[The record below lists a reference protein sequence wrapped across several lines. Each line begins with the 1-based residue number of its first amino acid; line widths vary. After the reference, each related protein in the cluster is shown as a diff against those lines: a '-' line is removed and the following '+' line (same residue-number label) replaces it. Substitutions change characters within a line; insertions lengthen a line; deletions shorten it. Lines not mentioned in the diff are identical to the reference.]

1 MSNRVEEISKA
12 ILEAMEEFAPIYGVE
27 LGEIPSEEFMMH
39 VVASLINDGVI
50 AKEEGDRRMSGRN
63 AFENNAPELT
73 PEEAMKYGDKLVVLL
88 EEGQRY
94 ELVELSCGR
103 IGVVKQG

>member
-1 MSNRVEEISKA
+1 VSNRVEEVAKS

-50 AKEEGDRRMSGRN
+50 AKE
-63 AFENNAPELT
+63 APSRE
-73 PEEAMKYGDKLVVLL
+73 
-88 EEGQRY
+88 
-94 ELVELSCGR
+94 
-103 IGVVKQG
+103 